1 MRRAKIFSAIPLG
14 AVVALLAVLS
24 ASARAQATADPPATV
39 TEAQLKSFA
48 RAYVQIEKIRDAYA
62 PQLQQ
67 SQDPQKGMEIQNE
80 AKQKIDEALAKEGMT
95 AESYNQTAR
104 LVSTDNALRSK
115 VIEFI
120 AQERNKS

>member
-1 MRRAKIFSAIPLG
+1 MRAKILSAVPLG
-14 AVVALLAVLS
+14 AVVALLFVLS
-24 ASARAQATADPPATV
+24 AYARGQATATPPATV

-104 LVSTDNALRSK
+104 LVSADNALRSK

-120 AQERNKS
+120 ARERNKS

>member
-1 MRRAKIFSAIPLG
+1 MRRTKILSAISLG
-14 AVVALLAVLS
+14 AVVALLFVLP
-24 ASARAQATADPPATV
+24 AYARGQATATPPANV

-104 LVSTDNALRSK
+104 LVSADNALRSK